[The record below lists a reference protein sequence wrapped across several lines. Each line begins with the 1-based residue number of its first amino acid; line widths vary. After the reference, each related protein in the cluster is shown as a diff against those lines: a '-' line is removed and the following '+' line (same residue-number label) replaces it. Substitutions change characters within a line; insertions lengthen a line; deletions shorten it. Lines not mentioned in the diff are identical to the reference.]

1 MAILDRPMFQRPLT
15 KDQLR
20 QYGIPAFANGGVVR
34 MRNGGDPLGL
44 FTPGGLGQKIIE
56 DKKKKPKV
64 MLSDIFGDTNIQDRI
79 EPETAITDLVDENY
93 KDKILR
99 DLENPPP
106 VLTEQEPSTET
117 TESIESDATDSARRL
132 EAEEKGGGN
141 KKDDEPKPVD
151 DTEELK
157 KKYLKESKLLKE
169 ILGDNKEMVKRQG
182 FLQLAQFGLNLASAQ
197 GSNFLD
203 KVAKS
208 AKDPLNAFAE
218 LGRKA
223 FEDERAIELMALEQ
237 VRSKE
242 AADTEYERELAKEER
257 QATLAKELQQMK
269 VAGAEDDIL
278 KLYKRQYGDETGTQ
292 KFLELKEAQ
301 AGATKTD
308 FIAEVYKDLIA
319 TGQYGG
325 EDGVAKATAEA
336 QQAGDAL
343 YGSEDQ
349 TEKTLNPVGTTQDG
363 KVIYQN
369 QEGKFVYADGSPYV
383 EPRE

>member
-34 MRNGGDPLGL
+34 MNKGGDPSEL
-44 FTPGGLGQKIIE
+44 FAPKGKGFEIQQE
-56 DKKKKPKV
+56 KKKKPKI
-64 MLSDIFGDTNIQDRI
+64 MLSDIFGDTNIEDRI
-79 EPETAITDLVDENY
+79 EPETALTGVVDENY

-99 DLENPPP
+99 DLQNSSP

-132 EAEEKGGGN
+132 EAEEKGGGS

-257 QATLAKELQQMK
+257 QAKLA
-269 VAGAEDDIL
+269 I
-278 KLYKRQYGDETGTQ
+278 
-292 KFLELKEAQ
+292 
-301 AGATKTD
+301 
-308 FIAEVYKDLIA
+308 
-319 TGQYGG
+319 
-325 EDGVAKATAEA
+325 
-336 QQAGDAL
+336 
-343 YGSEDQ
+343 
-349 TEKTLNPVGTTQDG
+349 
-363 KVIYQN
+363 
-369 QEGKFVYADGSPYV
+369 
-383 EPRE
+383 